1 MTTAETTIETT
12 AETSM
17 GQDLRQGIALSILA
31 DGGMI
36 AGHVGEDA
44 VVLVRKGAEF
54 FALDAVCTH
63 YGGPLADGALVGETI
78 RCPWHHACFNLRTGS
93 AVAAPA
99 MRSLRVFSTVID
111 GDVVRVRSDAR
122 LVAPATATA
131 AGREHIVIIGAGAAG
146 SFAAAE
152 LRRVGFGGRVTLLTR
167 ESRLPYDK
175 PNLSKD
181 YLTGRAPQEWIPLRG
196 ETDYAGDH
204 VDLRLR
210 ATVDRIDPRRREV
223 RLATGDPI
231 VFDRLILAT
240 GAVPRRLDVPI
251 DPAARIYYLRTWAD
265 ADALRGVTDAVRNVI
280 IIGTGFIGL
289 EAAASLRERSLNVTV
304 IGRDDRPLQN
314 VLGRDIGDFVRR
326 THEAHGVRFRL
337 SRKPVEIR
345 ADNVILDDGS
355 IEQADIVIVAIGV
368 EPDVTLAAHAGLAV
382 DRGIIVSNTLQT
394 TSPNIFAAGDAARF
408 PYARTGKPIR
418 VEHWAVAGRQ
428 GQVAARNAIGHRE
441 RYTAVPFFW
450 SQHYDL
456 VFVYVGHA
464 EHADDVE
471 LFGSL
476 DEHNAAAVYRDGGR
490 VAAVV
495 TLFRDDIS
503 LAVEAAMER
512 NASDEEILQVIRRG
526 F

>member
-1 MTTAETTIETT
+1 MTTIEAT
-12 AETSM
+12 AEATTSP
-17 GQDLRQGIALSILA
+17 DLQEGIAVSDLA

-44 VVLVRKGAEF
+44 VLLVRKGNEF

-78 RCPWHHACFNLRTGS
+78 RCPWHHACFSLRTGS

-99 MRSLRVFSTVID
+99 MRPLRVFSTVRD
-111 GDVVRVRSDAR
+111 GDVVRVKSDAR
-122 LVAPATATA
+122 LVPAHAMNSA
-131 AGREHIVIIGAGAAG
+131 AAREHVVIVGAGAAG

-152 LRRVGFGGRVTLLTR
+152 LRRVGFTGRVTLLTR
-167 ESRLPYDK
+167 ESRVPYDK

-181 YLTGRAPQEWIPLRG
+181 YLAGRAPQEWIPLRG
-196 ETDYAGDH
+196 ETDYAADR

-223 RLATGDPI
+223 RLATGDRI
-231 VFDRLILAT
+231 IFDRLILAT
-240 GAVPRRLDVPI
+240 GATPRRLDVPV
-251 DPAARIYYLRTWAD
+251 DPAARLYYLRTWAH
-265 ADALRGVTDAVRNVI
+265 ADALRGVADAVRKVVI
-280 IIGTGFIGL
+280 IGSGFIGL
-289 EAAASLRERSLNVTV
+289 EAAASLRDRGVDVTV
-304 IGRDDRPLQN
+304 VGRDDRPLQT

-337 SRKPVEIR
+337 GRRPAAIHGDSV
-345 ADNVILDDGS
+345 VLDDGS
-355 IEQADIVIVAIGV
+355 IEQADAVIAAIGV
-368 EPDVTLAAHAGLAV
+368 EPDVALAARAGLAV
-382 DRGIIVSNTLQT
+382 DRGIIVSGTLQT
-394 TSPNIFAAGDAARF
+394 TSPDIFAAGDAARF

-428 GQVAARNAIGHRE
+428 GQVAARNAIGHHE
-441 RYTAVPFFW
+441 RYAAVPFFW
-450 SQHYDL
+450 NQHYDL
-456 VFVYVGHA
+456 VFAYVGHA
-464 EHADDVE
+464 ERADDVE

-476 DEHNAAAVYRDGGR
+476 EGHNAAAVYRDGGL
-490 VAAVV
+490 VSAVV

-512 NASDEEILQVIRRG
+512 NAGDDAILELIRRG

>member
-1 MTTAETTIETT
+1 MTTIDKTAQTT
-12 AETSM
+12 TSP
-17 GQDLRQGIALSILA
+17 DLQEGIPVSALA

-36 AGHVGEDA
+36 AGHVGEEA
-44 VVLVRKGAEF
+44 VLLVRKGNEF
-54 FALDAVCTH
+54 FAVDAVCTH
-63 YGGPLADGALVGETI
+63 YGGPLADGALAGETI

-93 AVAAPA
+93 AIVAPA
-99 MRSLRVFSTVID
+99 MRPLRVFSTVRE
-111 GDVVRVRSDAR
+111 GDVVRVKADAR
-122 LVAPATATA
+122 LVPVTARTT
-131 AGREHIVIIGAGAAG
+131 GREHIVIIGAGAAG

-152 LRRVGFGGRVTLLTR
+152 LRRVGFAGRVTLLTR
-167 ESRLPYDK
+167 ESRIPYDK

-181 YLTGRAPQEWIPLRG
+181 YLAGRAQPEWIPLRG
-196 ETDYAGDH
+196 ETDYAADRVG
-204 VDLRLR
+204 LRLR
-210 ATVDRIDPRRREV
+210 ATVDRIHPRRREV
-223 RLATGDPI
+223 RLGTGERI
-231 VFDRLILAT
+231 IFDRLILAT
-240 GAVPRRLDVPI
+240 GAVPRRLDVAI
-251 DPAARIYYLRTWAD
+251 DPAARLYYLRTWAD
-265 ADALRGVTDAVRNVI
+265 ADVLRGVAEAARDVV

-289 EAAASLRERSLNVTV
+289 EAAASLRERGLNVTV
-304 IGRDDRPLQN
+304 VGRDDRPLQA

-337 SRKPVEIR
+337 GRRPVEVR
-345 ADNVILDDGS
+345 ADSVILDNGS
-355 IEQADIVIVAIGV
+355 IEHADIVIAAIGV
-368 EPDVTLAAHAGLAV
+368 EPDVALAAQAGLAV
-382 DRGIIVSNTLQT
+382 DRGIVVSGTLQT

-428 GQVAARNAIGHRE
+428 GQIAARNAMGHRE

-456 VFVYVGHA
+456 VFAYVGHA
-464 EHADDVE
+464 EHADEVE

-490 VAAVV
+490 VSAVV

-512 NASDEEILQVIRRG
+512 DASDDEILALIHHG